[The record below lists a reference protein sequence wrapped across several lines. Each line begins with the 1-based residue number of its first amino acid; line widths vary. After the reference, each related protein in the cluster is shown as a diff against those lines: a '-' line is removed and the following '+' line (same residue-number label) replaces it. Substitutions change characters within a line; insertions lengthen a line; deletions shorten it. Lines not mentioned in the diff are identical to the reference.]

1 MEWISIK
8 KQLPDNGK
16 KVKYQMSKRVTLFEE
31 IIEDIGWFQNG
42 EFLTFDEIGIYP
54 ITHWKYLEKTLTQH

>member
-31 IIEDIGWFQNG
+31 IIEDIGWFQDG
-42 EFLTFDEIGIYP
+42 EFLTFDENGIYP
-54 ITHWKYLEKTLTQH
+54 ITHWKYL

>member
-31 IIEDIGWFQNG
+31 IIEDIGWFQDG
-42 EFLTFDEIGIYP
+42 EFLTFDENGIYP
-54 ITHWKYLEKTLTQH
+54 ITHWKYIY